1 MTYSF
6 IPVYLQYVSFL
17 LRETFLKSKGIKIT
31 RVYSVLRGNESS
43 EKNIKGASILHSS
56 RLNKGIYY
64 L

>member
-6 IPVYLQYVSFL
+6 IPVYLQYVYFL
-17 LRETFLKSKGIKIT
+17 LRETFLKSKDIRKI
-31 RVYSVLRGNESS
+31 RGYSVLYGNTSS
-43 EKNIKGASILHSS
+43 EKNIKEASILHSS